1 MKYLRLNNNLE
12 MPIIGIGTFPLKGVS
27 LIKTVLNAYRCGYT
41 SIDTSAAYFN
51 EECLG
56 VAIKRIISFGET
68 PPFITTKLSNTSQ
81 RESNVREGFLNS
93 LKRLGLKKID
103 LYLMHWPYPEKYL
116 ESWVQMENLYKEGLI
131 GAIGV
136 CNFHQHHL
144 ERLLEVAEVVPAIN
158 QIELHPLLS
167 QKPLRDYCKDKGIHI
182 QAYSPIARMD
192 PKLIEHP
199 VLVELAK
206 KYKKTVPQVILK
218 WDIQEGIIV
227 IPKSA
232 NKNRIEENIDIF
244 DFELTKNE
252 MLKIESL
259 NEDYRVRFNP
269 DTVDYINILKA

>member
-12 MPIIGIGTFPLKGVS
+12 MPIIGIGTFPLKGMS
-27 LIKTVLNAYRCGYT
+27 LIKTVLNAYSCGYT
-41 SIDTSAAYFN
+41 NFDTSAAYFN

>member
-1 MKYLRLNNNLE
+1 MKYIRLNNNSE
-12 MPIIGIGTFPLKGVS
+12 MPIIGIGTYPLNGVS
-27 LIKTVLNAYRCGYT
+27 LIKTVLNAYSFGYRNF
-41 SIDTSAAYFN
+41 DTSAAYFN

-56 VAIKRIISFGET
+56 VAIKRILSYGAA

-81 RESNVREGFLNS
+81 RENNVREGFFDS
-93 LKRLGLKKID
+93 MKRLGLNKID
-103 LYLMHWPYPEKYL
+103 LYLMHWPYPGKYL
-116 ESWVQMENLYKEGLI
+116 ESWKQMEVLYKEGLI

-144 ERLLEVAEVVPAIN
+144 EKLLEVAEIIPAIN

-167 QKPLRDYCKDKGIHI
+167 QKSLRNYCKDKGIHV

-192 PKLIEHP
+192 PKLVEHP
-199 VLVELAK
+199 VLIELAQK
-206 KYKKTVPQVILK
+206 HKKTVPQVILR
-218 WDIQEGIIV
+218 WDIQEEIIV
-227 IPKSA
+227 IPKSK

-252 MLKIESL
+252 MIKIENI

-269 DTVDYINILKA
+269 DTVDYINVLKA

>member
-1 MKYLRLNNNLE
+1 MQYIRLNNNLE
-12 MPIIGIGTFPLKGVS
+12 MPIIGIGTYPLNGIP
-27 LIKTVLNAYRCGYT
+27 LIKTVLHAYSCGYIN
-41 SIDTSAAYFN
+41 IDTSDAYFN

-56 VAIKRIISFGET
+56 VAIKRIMSYGGKL
-68 PPFITTKLSNTSQ
+68 PFITTKLRNTSQ
-81 RESNVREGFLNS
+81 RENNVREGFFYS
-93 LKRLGLKKID
+93 MKRLGLKKID

-116 ESWVQMENLYKEGLI
+116 ESWKQMETLYKEGLV

-167 QKPLRDYCKDKGIHI
+167 QKPIRDYCKDKGIHI
-182 QAYSPIARMD
+182 QAYSPLARMD
-192 PKLIEHP
+192 SKLAEHP

-206 KYKKTVPQVILK
+206 KYKKTVPQVILR

-227 IPKSA
+227 IPKSG

-244 DFELTKNE
+244 DFELTKKE
-252 MLKIESL
+252 MLEIEGI